1 MIMRIFQYK
10 ILFRLWG
17 KNKIYSCISTASLVI
32 GLTCSTLLI
41 GFAMHER
48 RTAHATPGE
57 DRLYAVQT
65 KDNFYHNSE
74 LKTYDTPAGAAQK
87 LYAKYPQVTEYCTF
101 RQEFV
106 VMHRGK
112 HELELDNAY
121 KVTPGFDKLFQPEMI
136 SGNLKQTLSHPL
148 EIAITR
154 SFALRTFG
162 QENPLGEVLTLET
175 YKDVFVKNGD
185 GYGVSQQQ
193 VNQDYTITSVIDDR
207 QPSVLYY
214 ELLFGLSPEEIAR
227 QPFNTSWY
235 HNVVQVQAG
244 SDLSAL
250 QEKINQDE
258 NATPLFLLPIEQTYY
273 TKDYSEN
280 RLFRYR
286 NYKQLQ
292 TSLYIALLILMIA
305 CFNHMNINMTRSF
318 QRLLYS
324 GQQLIHGASRNEIRW
339 QVIQETAL
347 QVGFAFVISLAL
359 IYAILP
365 TFNAFMDSRL
375 TFADLFR
382 GESLPI
388 IFHTLVAVI
397 LFPSIYIL
405 YKAERVALADILR
418 KNYPFHHSLI
428 AGIIV
433 VQFSISIILLALFL
447 TIKGQTEYITH
458 IRPDAESIV
467 SIQYRETPDEH
478 SWKTF
483 KEQVITLPEVV
494 DYTSTLPLMNG
505 AIANREFNA
514 NTLKMDQRFFHFYHA
529 ELVAGDSLNNA
540 SDVSV
545 HKVLV
550 NESLIRKKQIENPIG
565 QSFSHDGT
573 DFMICGVIKDYAID
587 HVTNEVEPLI
597 IIRETDDWVNTIG
610 TMIKTRPGEVETA
623 TARIESLWETIAP
636 DESPLVFTSLAEIY
650 REIHREE
657 FRTARIVSVF
667 TWISIL
673 LSCMGLSGLAW
684 YSVECRTKEICLR
697 KVNGATEKQIVLL
710 VCGRFVKWMIRA
722 SLLGIPIAW
731 HLANTWI
738 SQFVYRAELSPWIF
752 ITSIL
757 FVIMIGIITV
767 IRQSWYA
774 ATLNPIDTLKTE

>member
-1 MIMRIFQYK
+1 MTMRMFQYK
-10 ILFRLWG
+10 ILFRHWG
-17 KNKIYSCISTASLVI
+17 KNKIYPCISTFSLVI

-41 GFAMHER
+41 GFAMHEQH
-48 RTAHATPGE
+48 TAHSTPGE
-57 DRLYAVQT
+57 DQLYVVQT

-74 LKTYDTPAGAAQK
+74 LKTYDTPVGAAQK
-87 LYAKYPQVTEYCTF
+87 LHEKYPQVAGYCTF

-112 HELELDNAY
+112 HKQEIDNAY
-121 KVTPGFDKLFQPEMI
+121 KVTPGFDTLFQPKMI
-136 SGNLKQTLSHPL
+136 SGNLKQTLSQPL

-162 QENPLGEVLTLET
+162 KENPLGEVLTLET
-175 YKDVFVKNGD
+175 YKDVFVKDGE

-207 QPSVLYY
+207 PPSVLYY

-227 QPFNTSWY
+227 QPFSTSWY

-250 QEKINQDE
+250 QEKDE
-258 NATPLFLLPIEQTYY
+258 NANPLFLLPIEQAYY

-286 NYKQLQ
+286 DYKQLQ
-292 TSLYIALLILMIA
+292 TSLYIALLILIIA
-305 CFNHMNINMTRSF
+305 CFNHVNINMTRSF

-347 QVGFAFVISLAL
+347 QVGFAFLISLAL
-359 IYAILP
+359 IYMVLP
-365 TFNAFMDSRL
+365 KFNAFMDSRL
-375 TFADLFR
+375 TFSDLFR
-382 GESLPI
+382 GETLSI
-388 IFHTLVAVI
+388 IFYTLVAVI

-418 KNYPFHHSLI
+418 KNYTFHRSLI

-433 VQFSISIILLALFL
+433 VQFTISIILLALFL

-458 IRPDAESIV
+458 IRPDAESII
-467 SIQYRETPDEH
+467 SIEHEYTPNEH

-483 KEQVITLPEVV
+483 KEQVITLSEVV

-529 ELVAGDSLNNA
+529 ELVAGDSL
-540 SDVSV
+540 
-545 HKVLV
+545 
-550 NESLIRKKQIENPIG
+550 
-565 QSFSHDGT
+565 
-573 DFMICGVIKDYAID
+573 
-587 HVTNEVEPLI
+587 
-597 IIRETDDWVNTIG
+597 
-610 TMIKTRPGEVETA
+610 
-623 TARIESLWETIAP
+623 
-636 DESPLVFTSLAEIY
+636 
-650 REIHREE
+650 
-657 FRTARIVSVF
+657 
-667 TWISIL
+667 
-673 LSCMGLSGLAW
+673 
-684 YSVECRTKEICLR
+684 
-697 KVNGATEKQIVLL
+697 
-710 VCGRFVKWMIRA
+710 
-722 SLLGIPIAW
+722 
-731 HLANTWI
+731 
-738 SQFVYRAELSPWIF
+738 
-752 ITSIL
+752 
-757 FVIMIGIITV
+757 
-767 IRQSWYA
+767 
-774 ATLNPIDTLKTE
+774 

>member
-1 MIMRIFQYK
+1 MIMRMFQYK
-10 ILFRLWG
+10 ILFRHWG
-17 KNKIYSCISTASLVI
+17 KNKIYPCISTFSLVI

-48 RTAHATPGE
+48 QTAHSTPGE
-57 DRLYAVQT
+57 DQLYVVQT

-74 LKTYDTPAGAAQK
+74 LKTYDTPVGAAQK
-87 LYAKYPQVTEYCTF
+87 LHEKYPQVTGYCTF

-112 HELELDNAY
+112 HKLEIDNAY
-121 KVTPGFDKLFQPEMI
+121 KVTPGFDTLFQPEMI

-162 QENPLGEVLTLET
+162 KENPMGEVLTLEI

-214 ELLFGLSPEEIAR
+214 ELLFGLSTEEIAR
-227 QPFNTSWY
+227 QPFSTSWY

-244 SDLSAL
+244 SDLSVL
-250 QEKINQDE
+250 QEKDE
-258 NATPLFLLPIEQTYY
+258 NATPLFLLPIEQAYY

-286 NYKQLQ
+286 DYKQLQ
-292 TSLYIALLILMIA
+292 TSLYIALLILIIA
-305 CFNHMNINMTRSF
+305 CFNHVNINMTRSF

-359 IYAILP
+359 IYTVLP
-365 TFNAFMDSRL
+365 TFNAFMDSKL
-375 TFADLFR
+375 AFVDLFR
-382 GESLPI
+382 GETLPI
-388 IFHTLVAVI
+388 ISYTLVAVI

-418 KNYPFHHSLI
+418 KNYTFHRSLI

-433 VQFSISIILLALFL
+433 VQFTISIILLALFL

-467 SIQYRETPDEH
+467 SIEHEYIPDEH
-478 SWKTF
+478 SWKIF

-514 NTLKMDQRFFHFYHA
+514 NTLKMDQRFFRFYHA
-529 ELVAGDSLNNA
+529 ELVAGDSLSCYRCFDPQGA
-540 SDVSV
+540 
-545 HKVLV
+545 
-550 NESLIRKKQIENPIG
+550 
-565 QSFSHDGT
+565 
-573 DFMICGVIKDYAID
+573 
-587 HVTNEVEPLI
+587 
-597 IIRETDDWVNTIG
+597 
-610 TMIKTRPGEVETA
+610 GE
-623 TARIESLWETIAP
+623 
-636 DESPLVFTSLAEIY
+636 
-650 REIHREE
+650 
-657 FRTARIVSVF
+657 
-667 TWISIL
+667 
-673 LSCMGLSGLAW
+673 
-684 YSVECRTKEICLR
+684 
-697 KVNGATEKQIVLL
+697 
-710 VCGRFVKWMIRA
+710 
-722 SLLGIPIAW
+722 
-731 HLANTWI
+731 
-738 SQFVYRAELSPWIF
+738 
-752 ITSIL
+752 
-757 FVIMIGIITV
+757 
-767 IRQSWYA
+767 
-774 ATLNPIDTLKTE
+774 

>member
-1 MIMRIFQYK
+1 MIMRMFQYK
-10 ILFRLWG
+10 ILFRHWG
-17 KNKIYSCISTASLVI
+17 KNKIYPCISTFSLVI

-48 RTAHATPGE
+48 QTAHSTPGE
-57 DRLYAVQT
+57 DQLYVVQT

-74 LKTYDTPAGAAQK
+74 LKTYDTPVGAAQK
-87 LYAKYPQVTEYCTF
+87 LHEKYPQVTGYCTF

-112 HELELDNAY
+112 HKLEIDNAY
-121 KVTPGFDKLFQPEMI
+121 KVTPGFDTLFQPEMI

-162 QENPLGEVLTLET
+162 KENPMGEVLTLEI

-214 ELLFGLSPEEIAR
+214 ELLFGLSTEEIAR
-227 QPFNTSWY
+227 QPFSTSWY

-244 SDLSAL
+244 SDLSVL
-250 QEKINQDE
+250 QEKDE
-258 NATPLFLLPIEQTYY
+258 NATPLFLLPIEQAYY

-286 NYKQLQ
+286 DYKQLQ
-292 TSLYIALLILMIA
+292 TSLYIALLILIIA
-305 CFNHMNINMTRSF
+305 CFNHVNINMTRSF

-359 IYAILP
+359 IYTVLP
-365 TFNAFMDSRL
+365 TFNAFMDSKL
-375 TFADLFR
+375 AFVDLFR
-382 GESLPI
+382 GETLPI
-388 IFHTLVAVI
+388 ISYTLVAVI

-418 KNYPFHHSLI
+418 KNYTFHRSLI

-433 VQFSISIILLALFL
+433 VQFTISIILLALFL

-467 SIQYRETPDEH
+467 SIEHEYIPDEH
-478 SWKTF
+478 SWKIF

-514 NTLKMDQRFFHFYHA
+514 NTLKMDQRFFRFYHA
-529 ELVAGDSLNNA
+529 ELVGFLVSCYRCFDPQGAG
-540 SDVSV
+540 
-545 HKVLV
+545 
-550 NESLIRKKQIENPIG
+550 E
-565 QSFSHDGT
+565 
-573 DFMICGVIKDYAID
+573 
-587 HVTNEVEPLI
+587 
-597 IIRETDDWVNTIG
+597 
-610 TMIKTRPGEVETA
+610 
-623 TARIESLWETIAP
+623 
-636 DESPLVFTSLAEIY
+636 
-650 REIHREE
+650 
-657 FRTARIVSVF
+657 
-667 TWISIL
+667 
-673 LSCMGLSGLAW
+673 
-684 YSVECRTKEICLR
+684 
-697 KVNGATEKQIVLL
+697 
-710 VCGRFVKWMIRA
+710 
-722 SLLGIPIAW
+722 
-731 HLANTWI
+731 
-738 SQFVYRAELSPWIF
+738 
-752 ITSIL
+752 
-757 FVIMIGIITV
+757 
-767 IRQSWYA
+767 
-774 ATLNPIDTLKTE
+774 

>member
-1 MIMRIFQYK
+1 MTMRMFQYK
-10 ILFRLWG
+10 ILFRHWG
-17 KNKIYSCISTASLVI
+17 KNKIYPCISTFSLVI

-41 GFAMHER
+41 GFAMHEQH
-48 RTAHATPGE
+48 TAHSTPGE
-57 DRLYAVQT
+57 DQLYVVQT

-74 LKTYDTPAGAAQK
+74 LKTYDTPVGAAQK
-87 LYAKYPQVTEYCTF
+87 LHEKYPQVTGYCTF

-112 HELELDNAY
+112 HKQEIDNAY
-121 KVTPGFDKLFQPEMI
+121 KVTPGFDTLFQPKMI
-136 SGNLKQTLSHPL
+136 SGNLKQTLSQPL

-162 QENPLGEVLTLET
+162 KENPLGEVLTLET
-175 YKDVFVKNGD
+175 YKDVFVKDGE

-207 QPSVLYY
+207 PPSVLYY

-227 QPFNTSWY
+227 QPFSTSWY

-250 QEKINQDE
+250 QEKDE
-258 NATPLFLLPIEQTYY
+258 NANPLFLLPIEQAYY

-286 NYKQLQ
+286 DYKQLQ
-292 TSLYIALLILMIA
+292 TSLYIALLILIIA
-305 CFNHMNINMTRSF
+305 CFNHVNINMTRSF

-347 QVGFAFVISLAL
+347 QVGFAFLISLAL
-359 IYAILP
+359 IYMVLP
-365 TFNAFMDSRL
+365 KFNAFMDSRL
-375 TFADLFR
+375 TFSDLFR
-382 GESLPI
+382 GETLSI
-388 IFHTLVAVI
+388 IFYTLVAVI

-418 KNYPFHHSLI
+418 KNYTFHRSLI

-433 VQFSISIILLALFL
+433 VQFTISIILLALFL

-458 IRPDAESIV
+458 IRPDAESII
-467 SIQYRETPDEH
+467 SIEHEYTPNEH

-483 KEQVITLPEVV
+483 KEQVITLSEVV

-529 ELVAGDSLNNA
+529 ELVAGDSLCHT
-540 SDVSV
+540 SDIST

-565 QSFSHDGT
+565 QSFSHDGM
-573 DFMICGVIKDYAID
+573 DFVICGVIKDYAID

-597 IIRETDDWVNTIG
+597 IIRETDDWVNARG
-610 TMIKTRPGEVETA
+610 SVIKTRLGEVEA
-623 TARIESLWETIAP
+623 TIARMQSLGKTIAP
-636 DESPLVFTSLAEIY
+636 E
-650 REIHREE
+650 
-657 FRTARIVSVF
+657 
-667 TWISIL
+667 
-673 LSCMGLSGLAW
+673 
-684 YSVECRTKEICLR
+684 
-697 KVNGATEKQIVLL
+697 
-710 VCGRFVKWMIRA
+710 
-722 SLLGIPIAW
+722 
-731 HLANTWI
+731 
-738 SQFVYRAELSPWIF
+738 
-752 ITSIL
+752 
-757 FVIMIGIITV
+757 
-767 IRQSWYA
+767 
-774 ATLNPIDTLKTE
+774 

>member
-1 MIMRIFQYK
+1 MIMRMFQYK
-10 ILFRLWG
+10 ILFRHWD
-17 KNKIYSCISTASLVI
+17 KNKIYPCISTCSLVI

-48 RTAHATPGE
+48 RTAHSTPGE
-57 DRLYAVQT
+57 DQLYVVQT

-74 LKTYDTPAGAAQK
+74 LKTYDTPVGAAQK
-87 LYAKYPQVTEYCTF
+87 LHEKYPQVTGYCTF

-112 HELELDNAY
+112 HKLEIDNAY
-121 KVTPGFDKLFQPEMI
+121 KVTPGFDTLFRPEMI

-162 QENPLGEVLTLET
+162 KENPAGEVLTLET

-227 QPFNTSWY
+227 QPFSTSWY

-244 SDLSAL
+244 SDLSTL
-250 QEKINQDE
+250 QEKDE
-258 NATPLFLLPIEQTYY
+258 NATPLFLLPIEQAYY

-286 NYKQLQ
+286 DYKQLQ
-292 TSLYIALLILMIA
+292 TSLYIALLILIIA
-305 CFNHMNINMTRSF
+305 CFNHVNINMTRSF

-347 QVGFAFVISLAL
+347 QVGFAFVISLVL
-359 IYAILP
+359 IYTVLP
-365 TFNAFMDSRL
+365 TFNAFMDSKL
-375 TFADLFR
+375 AFVDLFR
-382 GESLPI
+382 GETLPI
-388 IFHTLVAVI
+388 IFYTLVAVI

-418 KNYPFHHSLI
+418 KNYTFHRSLI

-433 VQFSISIILLALFL
+433 VQFTISIILLALFL

-467 SIQYRETPDEH
+467 SIEHEYIPDEH
-478 SWKTF
+478 SWKIF

-514 NTLKMDQRFFHFYHA
+514 NTLKMDQRFFRFYHA
-529 ELVAGDSLNNA
+529 ELVAGDSLCHA
-540 SDVSV
+540 TDVSI

-550 NESLIRKKQIENPIG
+550 NESLIRKKQIENPVG
-565 QSFSHDGT
+565 QSFSHDGM
-573 DFMICGVIKDYAID
+573 DFVICGVIKDYAIA

-597 IIRETDDWVNTIG
+597 IIRETDDWVNARG
-610 TMIKTRPGEVETA
+610 SVIKTRPGEVEA
-623 TARIESLWETIAP
+623 TIARMQSLWKTIAP
-636 DESPLVFTSLAEIY
+636 DESPLVFTSLTEIY
-650 REIHREE
+650 RDIHKEE

-667 TWISIL
+667 TWISML
-673 LSCMGLSGLAW
+673 LSCMGLFGLAW

-710 VCGRFVKWMIRA
+710 VCGRFVKWMIWA

-731 HLANTWI
+731 YLANAWI

-757 FVIMIGIITV
+757 LVIMIGIITV

-774 ATLNPIDTLKTE
+774 ATLNPIDSLKTE

>member
-1 MIMRIFQYK
+1 MIMRMFQYK
-10 ILFRLWG
+10 ILFRHWG
-17 KNKIYSCISTASLVI
+17 KNKIYPCISTFSLVI

-48 RTAHATPGE
+48 QTAHSTPGE
-57 DRLYAVQT
+57 DQLYVVQT

-74 LKTYDTPAGAAQK
+74 LKTYDTPVGAAQK
-87 LYAKYPQVTEYCTF
+87 LHEKYPQVTGYCTF

-112 HELELDNAY
+112 HKLEIDNAY
-121 KVTPGFDKLFQPEMI
+121 KVTPGFDTLFQPEMI

-162 QENPLGEVLTLET
+162 KENPMGEVLTLEI

-214 ELLFGLSPEEIAR
+214 ELLFGLSTEEIAR
-227 QPFNTSWY
+227 QPFSTSWY

-244 SDLSAL
+244 SDLSVL
-250 QEKINQDE
+250 QEKDE
-258 NATPLFLLPIEQTYY
+258 NATPLFLLPIEQAYY

-286 NYKQLQ
+286 DYKQLQ
-292 TSLYIALLILMIA
+292 TSLYIALLILIIA
-305 CFNHMNINMTRSF
+305 CFNHVNINMTRSF

-359 IYAILP
+359 IYTVLP
-365 TFNAFMDSRL
+365 TFNAFMDSKL
-375 TFADLFR
+375 AFVDLFR
-382 GESLPI
+382 GETLPI
-388 IFHTLVAVI
+388 ISYTLVAVI

-418 KNYPFHHSLI
+418 KNYTFHRSLI

-433 VQFSISIILLALFL
+433 VQFTISIILLALFL
-447 TIKGQTEYITH
+447 TIKKQTEYITH

-467 SIQYRETPDEH
+467 SIEHEYIPDEH
-478 SWKTF
+478 SWKIF

-514 NTLKMDQRFFHFYHA
+514 NTLKMDQRFFRFYHA
-529 ELVAGDSLNNA
+529 ELVAGDSLCHA
-540 SDVSV
+540 TDVSI
-545 HKVLV
+545 HKV
-550 NESLIRKKQIENPIG
+550 
-565 QSFSHDGT
+565 
-573 DFMICGVIKDYAID
+573 
-587 HVTNEVEPLI
+587 
-597 IIRETDDWVNTIG
+597 
-610 TMIKTRPGEVETA
+610 
-623 TARIESLWETIAP
+623 
-636 DESPLVFTSLAEIY
+636 
-650 REIHREE
+650 
-657 FRTARIVSVF
+657 
-667 TWISIL
+667 
-673 LSCMGLSGLAW
+673 
-684 YSVECRTKEICLR
+684 
-697 KVNGATEKQIVLL
+697 
-710 VCGRFVKWMIRA
+710 
-722 SLLGIPIAW
+722 
-731 HLANTWI
+731 
-738 SQFVYRAELSPWIF
+738 
-752 ITSIL
+752 
-757 FVIMIGIITV
+757 
-767 IRQSWYA
+767 
-774 ATLNPIDTLKTE
+774 

>member
-1 MIMRIFQYK
+1 MRMFQYK
-10 ILFRLWG
+10 ILFRHWG
-17 KNKIYSCISTASLVI
+17 KNKIYPCISTFSLVI

-41 GFAMHER
+41 GFAMHEQH
-48 RTAHATPGE
+48 TAHSTPGE
-57 DRLYAVQT
+57 DQLYVVQT

-74 LKTYDTPAGAAQK
+74 LKTYDTPVGAAQK
-87 LYAKYPQVTEYCTF
+87 LHEKYPQVAGYCTF

-112 HELELDNAY
+112 HKQEIDNAY
-121 KVTPGFDKLFQPEMI
+121 KVTPGFDTLFQPKMI
-136 SGNLKQTLSHPL
+136 SGNLKQTLSQPL

-162 QENPLGEVLTLET
+162 KENPLGEVLTLET
-175 YKDVFVKNGD
+175 YKDVFVKDGE

-207 QPSVLYY
+207 PPSVLYY

-227 QPFNTSWY
+227 QPFSTSWY
-235 HNVVQVQAG
+235 HNVVQVQAR
-244 SDLSAL
+244 SDRSTL

-258 NATPLFLLPIEQTYY
+258 NANPLFLLPIEQAYY

-286 NYKQLQ
+286 DYKQLQ
-292 TSLYIALLILMIA
+292 TSLYIALLILIIA
-305 CFNHMNINMTRSF
+305 CFNHVNINMTRSF

-339 QVIQETAL
+339 QVIQETVL
-347 QVGFAFVISLAL
+347 QVGFAFLISLAL
-359 IYAILP
+359 IYMVLP
-365 TFNAFMDSRL
+365 KFNAFMDSRL
-375 TFADLFR
+375 TFSDLFR
-382 GESLPI
+382 GETLSI
-388 IFHTLVAVI
+388 IFYTLVAVI

-405 YKAERVALADILR
+405 YKAERVALANILR
-418 KNYPFHHSLI
+418 KNYTFHRSLI

-433 VQFSISIILLALFL
+433 VQFTISIILLALFL

-458 IRPDAESIV
+458 IRPDAESII
-467 SIQYRETPDEH
+467 SIEHEYTPNEH

-483 KEQVITLPEVV
+483 KEQVITLSEVV

-529 ELVAGDSLNNA
+529 ELVAGDSLCHT
-540 SDVSV
+540 SDIST

-565 QSFSHDGT
+565 QSFSHDGM
-573 DFMICGVIKDYAID
+573 DFVICGVIKDYAID

-597 IIRETDDWVNTIG
+597 IIRETDDWVNARG
-610 TMIKTRPGEVETA
+610 SVIKTRLGEVEA
-623 TARIESLWETIAP
+623 TIARMQSLWKTIAP

-650 REIHREE
+650 RDIHKEE
-657 FRTARIVSVF
+657 FRTARIVSIF
-667 TWISIL
+667 TWISML
-673 LSCMGLSGLAW
+673 LSCMGLFGLAW

-710 VCGRFVKWMIRA
+710 VCGRFVKWMIWA

-731 HLANTWI
+731 YLANTWI

-757 FVIMIGIITV
+757 LVIMIGIITV

>member
-1 MIMRIFQYK
+1 MIMRMFQYK
-10 ILFRLWG
+10 ILFRHWD
-17 KNKIYSCISTASLVI
+17 KNKIYPCISTFSLVI

-48 RTAHATPGE
+48 RTAHSTPGE
-57 DRLYAVQT
+57 DQLYVVQT

-74 LKTYDTPAGAAQK
+74 LKTYDTPVGAAQK
-87 LYAKYPQVTEYCTF
+87 LHEKYPQVTGYCTF

-112 HELELDNAY
+112 HKLEIDNAY
-121 KVTPGFDKLFQPEMI
+121 KVTPGFDTLFRPEMI

-162 QENPLGEVLTLET
+162 KENPAGEVLTLET

-227 QPFNTSWY
+227 QPFSTSWY

-244 SDLSAL
+244 SDLSTL
-250 QEKINQDE
+250 QEKDE
-258 NATPLFLLPIEQTYY
+258 NATPLFLLPIEQAYY

-286 NYKQLQ
+286 DYKQLQ
-292 TSLYIALLILMIA
+292 TSLYIALLILIIA
-305 CFNHMNINMTRSF
+305 CFNHVNINMTRSF

-347 QVGFAFVISLAL
+347 QVGFAFVISLVL
-359 IYAILP
+359 IYTVLP
-365 TFNAFMDSRL
+365 TFNAFMDSKL
-375 TFADLFR
+375 AFVDLFR
-382 GESLPI
+382 GETLPI
-388 IFHTLVAVI
+388 IFYTLVAVI

-418 KNYPFHHSLI
+418 KNYTFHRSLI

-433 VQFSISIILLALFL
+433 VQFTISIILLALFL

-467 SIQYRETPDEH
+467 SIEHEYIPDEH
-478 SWKTF
+478 SWKIF

-514 NTLKMDQRFFHFYHA
+514 NTLKMDQRF
-529 ELVAGDSLNNA
+529 
-540 SDVSV
+540 
-545 HKVLV
+545 
-550 NESLIRKKQIENPIG
+550 
-565 QSFSHDGT
+565 
-573 DFMICGVIKDYAID
+573 
-587 HVTNEVEPLI
+587 
-597 IIRETDDWVNTIG
+597 
-610 TMIKTRPGEVETA
+610 
-623 TARIESLWETIAP
+623 
-636 DESPLVFTSLAEIY
+636 
-650 REIHREE
+650 
-657 FRTARIVSVF
+657 SVF
-667 TWISIL
+667 ITPNSW
-673 LSCMGLSGLAW
+673 
-684 YSVECRTKEICLR
+684 
-697 KVNGATEKQIVLL
+697 Q
-710 VCGRFVKWMIRA
+710 
-722 SLLGIPIAW
+722 GIPCVMLPMFRSTRCW
-731 HLANTWI
+731 
-738 SQFVYRAELSPWIF
+738 
-752 ITSIL
+752 
-757 FVIMIGIITV
+757 
-767 IRQSWYA
+767 
-774 ATLNPIDTLKTE
+774 